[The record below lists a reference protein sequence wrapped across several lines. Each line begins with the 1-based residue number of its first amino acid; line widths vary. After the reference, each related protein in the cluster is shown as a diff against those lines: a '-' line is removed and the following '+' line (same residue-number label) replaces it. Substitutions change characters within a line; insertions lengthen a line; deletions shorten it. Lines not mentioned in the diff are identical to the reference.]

1 MSTAKKKE
9 VCSISAQNSFT
20 LFFSRS
26 WLILYLVCLRHLL
39 SCVILWDQIRGHK
52 SSQCSERLKKTSGE
66 QVFKDYFWTDL
77 SFLGCSLVW
86 ISINWQNDR
95 VSLNYHTVR
104 YESCFNRKCTCNLLR
119 HMSVIHHTVKLPI
132 SLSES
137 YMHTCSQRFRYTY
150 DGHKLLWV
158 MMGLLYLYCSLLF
171 LLWCKPLDRHL
182 PSLLLPK

>member
-1 MSTAKKKE
+1 MFGCGGNYFYLSVHDTSFKVAAYSINNYISTSFLSTAKKKE

-52 SSQCSERLKKTSGE
+52 CSERLKKTSGE

-95 VSLNYHTVR
+95 VSLNY
-104 YESCFNRKCTCNLLR
+104 CQ
-119 HMSVIHHTVKLPI
+119 IW
-132 SLSES
+132 
-137 YMHTCSQRFRYTY
+137 
-150 DGHKLLWV
+150 KLLQQK
-158 MMGLLYLYCSLLF
+158 M
-171 LLWCKPLDRHL
+171 HL
-182 PSLLLPK
+182 

>member
-1 MSTAKKKE
+1 MTEWA
-9 VCSISAQNSFT
+9 
-20 LFFSRS
+20 
-26 WLILYLVCLRHLL
+26 
-39 SCVILWDQIRGHK
+39 
-52 SSQCSERLKKTSGE
+52 
-66 QVFKDYFWTDL
+66 WT
-77 SFLGCSLVW
+77 
-86 ISINWQNDR
+86 
-95 VSLNYHTVR
+95 TVR

-158 MMGLLYLYCSLLF
+158 MMGSLYLYCSLLF

-182 PSLLLPK
+182 PSLLLPKWLPSNDIISLSSQVLSDQCGSLLCVSIIPTRVACLVYFIR